1 MHDTRIS
8 MKIMLT
14 GIQTLISFQFSL
26 STETAPQRANK
37 TTTTELIKF
46 YKIKEKEINL
56 LVKNSVKYIHASMI
70 CGRVSHVFS
79 SARVEDKHATPKNI

>member
-1 MHDTRIS
+1 MHDTSIS

-14 GIQTLISFQFSL
+14 GIQTLISLKFSI

-46 YKIKEKEINL
+46 DKIKEKEINL
-56 LVKNSVKYIHASMI
+56 LVKNSVKYKHIQHTCLNDLWEGES
-70 CGRVSHVFS
+70 RV
-79 SARVEDKHATPKNI
+79 IQC